1 MSEQPTTY
9 GTSVVRWE
17 TWEYPKYD
25 RSRFWYM
32 IAGAVGIGL
41 LLFAIF
47 TGSFLFAVFILMVG
61 IIFFLSH
68 LREPDRITVH
78 VTTNGVLLGR
88 HFYAFRELKD
98 FAIVYQPPAVKIL
111 YLDFVNA
118 FHPLTSIPIED
129 ADPNAIREALMP
141 YVLEDLDRTEETL
154 TDMVARLYKL

>member
-9 GTSVVRWE
+9 GKSVVRWE

-47 TGSFLFAVFILMVG
+47 TGSFLFAVIILMVG

-98 FAIVYQPPAVKIL
+98 FAIQV
-111 YLDFVNA
+111 F
-118 FHPLTSIPIED
+118 S
-129 ADPNAIREALMP
+129 
-141 YVLEDLDRTEETL
+141 EES
-154 TDMVARLYKL
+154 